1 MIQIAIARAS
11 SRACDSRSLGG
22 HHISGCGRLSRVPV
36 LHAARRGVHEESFHA
51 PTCTICGAC
60 AVAREL
66 CAALAPHAGA
76 RARAGAAPRAPGAAA
91 APRHGGGR
99 LPGRGRRHRPRA
111 GLPEELPKGGPD
123 QGARQ
128 CMPAKLAV
136 AARARARGADICS
149 CLLALSGDRNVTLHE
164 RPRPGQ
170 PGRSRGRHVLRG
182 RVCDRDP

>member
-1 MIQIAIARAS
+1 MIHSAAAS
-11 SRACDSRSLGG
+11 VAFFDVDQKADGK
-22 HHISGCGRLSRVPV
+22 HHMSGCGRLSRVPV
-36 LHAARRGVHEESFHA
+36 LHAARRGFTKKHA